1 MNTKSDRA
9 ENPAVK
15 LSKIKLSNRMKS
27 IADIVTLGKR
37 VADIGCDHAL
47 VSIYLA
53 QNNLAEKVIAMDV
66 AEGPLASAR
75 ANIERYGL
83 TEKIETRLS
92 DGMTALKPNET
103 NAAVIAGMGGYL
115 VIDILKNGLSMGRTE
130 GLPIINDK
138 YELYLSPQS
147 ELPEVRRF
155 LRENSF
161 SIVDEQ
167 MMQEDGKYYNIIK
180 AVYEAADNNIEN
192 ATDKQADHTKEEV
205 DLREKNLKENNLRE
219 KNLKENNLRENNL
232 RKKIA
237 DTYGEKL
244 IEKKSPVLKK
254 YLEEKI
260 EKLNGIYCRLSKQTG
275 DNVVDRM
282 AEINN
287 EVDEISKVLEEM
299 KG

>member
-180 AVYEAADNNIEN
+180 AIFRAPGYTADSATENIEN
-192 ATDKQADHTKEEV
+192 DTGKSVSDN
-205 DLREKNLKENNLRE
+205 RI
-219 KNLKENNLRENNL
+219 
-232 RKKIA
+232 KIA

-244 IEKKSPVLKK
+244 IQKKSPVLKK
-254 YLEEKI
+254 FLEEKI

-275 DNVVDRM
+275 ENVIDRM
-282 AEINN
+282 AEINA
-287 EVDEISKVLEEM
+287 EVDEISKVLELL